1 MMKLFFKTCVALL
14 ATMGVARADVLYQCV
29 DDLGRKTFSNV
40 KLADKRIKC
49 ALMDLGPMA
58 AAPAAS
64 PPPSSSPPRVAS
76 PSPPGFPRVDESDQ
90 KARDNDRR
98 RILENE
104 LQAERKSLEQARNE
118 LAEQESI
125 RNGNER
131 NYQKVLDR
139 LEPYKNKVALH
150 ERNIEAIENE
160 LAKLR

>member
-1 MMKLFFKTCVALL
+1 MMKLFFKTCAALL
-14 ATMGVARADVLYQCV
+14 ATMGIAQADVLYQCV

-40 KLADKRIKC
+40 KLADKNIKC
-49 ALMDLGPMA
+49 ASMNLGPMT
-58 AAPAAS
+58 AAP
-64 PPPSSSPPRVAS
+64 SSPPRRAAS
-76 PSPPGFPRVDESDQ
+76 PSPSNFPRVGEPDQ

-104 LQAERKSLEQARNE
+104 LQAERKSLEQAKE
-118 LAEQESI
+118 DLVGQESI

-160 LAKLR
+160 LARLR